1 MFMRNECYYVSSKG
15 KVFNFGVGNKRFNR
29 GEIRDYTW
37 AYNDNYNKVKAFN
50 TELQTKSIQIFF
62 INTGTQILEKTAEQ
76 FYRVID
82 EDVRRMQMGKL
93 YYNDYYVNC
102 YIIGSSKTNYDS
114 GVVIGEEITVLSDF
128 VWRKDVKQA
137 FGLGAVAV
145 IEGGFDYPYDY
156 PYDYAP
162 DYDSRRFVT
171 KAIAPFDFTIEWSG
185 YELNPQVTVNGH
197 IYRVY
202 VELFEGQNLAID
214 SVNKTIIRTLAD
226 GTKINEFDNRDRN
239 NYIFEKMEVVD
250 GSSIV
255 ELEGSLSK
263 CVITAHIERSEPT
276 WI

>member
-1 MFMRNECYYVSSKG
+1 MSSKG
-15 KVFNFGVGNKRFNR
+15 KVFSFTTDNKWLNN
-29 GEIRDYTW
+29 GAIRDYEWSYDSTF
-37 AYNDNYNKVKAFN
+37 NKVRAFN
-50 TELQTKSIQIFF
+50 IELKTAQITLYFTKRKRR
-62 INTGTQILEKTAEQ
+62 INDLQDTAEQ
-76 FYRVID
+76 FYRIID
-82 EDVRRMQMGKL
+82 EDCRRMQMGKL
-93 YYNDYYVNC
+93 YYNDYYINC
-102 YIIGSSKTNYDS
+102 YIIGTQKKHYDS
-114 GVVIGEEITVLSDF
+114 GVVIGETATVLSDF
-128 VWRKDVKQA
+128 IWRKDVKQV
-137 FGLGAVAV
+137 FGRDAV
-145 IEGGFDYPYDY
+145 IITDSGLDYPYDY
-156 PYDYAP
+156 DYDYAP

-226 GTKINEFDNRDRN
+226 GTKVNEFDNRDRN

-255 ELEGSLSK
+255 ELDGSLSK